1 MQIQKLT
8 LHHFRNHQQSCLL
21 PDPHLNYLYGENASG
36 KSSVLEAIHLLGFGK
51 SFTNVKLNDLIQHSS
66 AEFIINAE
74 GFDEERSLSLNVG
87 FSKAKTQKSKIQI
100 NRSQTQKLS
109 DLVQLFPIQTLH
121 PTSSNL
127 ILSQSKLRRQLMDW
141 GVFHVEH
148 QFRTVWKMY
157 ARTLEQRNRAL
168 KSKLAHK
175 LILSWDEQLIPLA
188 LELNRFRVDYVDQL
202 RVRFISIIEHLMP
215 ENRVELIFYPG
226 WRSEFELSEALSK
239 QFPQDLKQGYSSV
252 GAHRADL
259 IFKMN
264 GLPVKGLLSRGQ
276 VKLITFAIKLAQLQ
290 LLTEGSG
297 SKPILLIDDLN
308 SELDQHKRALL
319 FTLIERM
326 GLQTFVTNISID
338 ESIFDCFPSYKLF
351 HVKQGR
357 LE

>member
-8 LHHFRNHQQSCLL
+8 LHHFRNHQQTCLL

-51 SFTNVKLNDLIQHSS
+51 SFTHVKLNDLIHHGSR
-66 AEFIINAE
+66 EFVVNAE
-74 GFDEERSLSLNVG
+74 VFDEERSLLMNVG
-87 FSKAKTQKSKIQI
+87 FSKSKSQKSKIQI
-100 NRSQTQKLS
+100 NRDSTQKLS

-127 ILSQSKLRRQLMDW
+127 ILSQSKLRRQLIDW

-148 QFRTVWKMY
+148 QFQSVWRRY
-157 ARTLEQRNRAL
+157 ARVLEQRNRAL
-168 KSKLAHK
+168 KYRLTAKIIA
-175 LILSWDEQLIPLA
+175 SWDQQLIPLA
-188 LELNRFRVDYVDQL
+188 LKLSRFRAEYVELL
-202 RVRFISIIEHLMP
+202 RERFNTTIEYVMP
-215 ENRVELIFYPG
+215 ENSVELDFYRG
-226 WRSEFELSEALSK
+226 WHPEFDLPEALLK
-239 QFPQDLKQGYSSV
+239 QLPQDFKQGYSSV

-259 IFKMN
+259 MFKMN
-264 GLPVKGLLSRGQ
+264 GLSVKGVLSRGQ

-290 LLTEGSG
+290 LLTESTA

-308 SELDQHKRALL
+308 SELDEHKRSLL
-319 FTLIERM
+319 FSLIEQM

-338 ESIFDCFPSYKLF
+338 DSIFDCFPSYKLF
-351 HVKQGR
+351 HVKQGG